1 MSKKLLSEAQMRRF
15 AKLANINPI
24 NETYNM
30 HARDEEMNEEVV
42 EEVAMDAE
50 EEAPA
55 EMDAEIEDEA
65 GEDDLSGREEMARDV
80 IAAVADALNI
90 EVDIDGGEEEMK
102 MDDEPMA
109 DEPMADAPMADEEE
123 LMEEDEL
130 SEALSGITYVP
141 GREEIVNEVAK
152 RVAKR
157 LVEAKKAQA
166 KLQEALG
173 GRRRTQK

>member
-1 MSKKLLSEAQMRRF
+1 MNKKVLATAMGAVLAGSMSFAQ
-15 AKLANINPI
+15 AGDVTLYGNVNISI
-24 NETYNM
+24 N
-30 HARDEEMNEEVV
+30 A
-42 EEVAMDAE
+42 
-50 EEAPA
+50 
-55 EMDAEIEDEA
+55 
-65 GEDDLSGREEMARDV
+65 
-80 IAAVADALNI
+80 
-90 EVDIDGGEEEMK
+90 VDIDGGEEEMK

-109 DEPMADAPMADEEE
+109 DEPMADEEE